1 MTGRGDPG
9 RRARDP
15 LSSAEE
21 RLLRDFRRLTPKV
34 RAEVGRLVRASA
46 GLTRR
51 NTSRRGGSIY
61 PRLHAG
67 ASGSSRRSASRCFP
81 SCRQGSTCFSEAN
94 TCFERP
100 SDRSTVG
107 VTTLGMSRRRR
118 CISKSSPKRGR
129 KQRKRGETPKVS
141 DFIATALYFTREND
155 MTRLLT
161 KYSAG
166 LYLMVCLPGFAAAD
180 AANRCTDDI
189 LSGQYVFTASGFTR
203 PPDSAPGTPWVPKA
217 IVEVLQFNGDG
228 TLSTPAVTVANPFGD
243 TGAILQPPSGAAGSY
258 SIGEDCTGT
267 LQFQDAAG
275 VTFRIY
281 VDPPLGDTIYMIQI
295 NPNNNVFQGS
305 ARRVW

>member
-1 MTGRGDPG
+1 
-9 RRARDP
+9 
-15 LSSAEE
+15 
-21 RLLRDFRRLTPKV
+21 
-34 RAEVGRLVRASA
+34 
-46 GLTRR
+46 
-51 NTSRRGGSIY
+51 
-61 PRLHAG
+61 
-67 ASGSSRRSASRCFP
+67 
-81 SCRQGSTCFSEAN
+81 
-94 TCFERP
+94 
-100 SDRSTVG
+100 
-107 VTTLGMSRRRR
+107 
-118 CISKSSPKRGR
+118 
-129 KQRKRGETPKVS
+129 VS